1 MQEKEEDTEELVE
14 RVVLVY
20 TCTCLF
26 HVYNPYSY

>member
-14 RVVLVY
+14 RVVY
-20 TCTCLF
+20 TCACLF